1 MMINLHAP
9 GLWGMMTAAARP
21 GFQLLEA
28 FQGQKQPFL
37 RHAPGSGV
45 LGGRTLLGMALKRA
59 PRALGDQ
66 RMGRKGRAS
75 PGRDGSPFAPP
86 VCVSSA
92 GLSLDMASSEP
103 HLNGGAGLGGERA
116 RGQLL
121 CCPFQIW
128 SSSLGHSKRV
138 GAPGELRR
146 QGHTSLRRAPREAS
160 SHRTPAWPTQSARS
174 GTDAPGPRAPL
185 PPLGNADPGLHG
197 LHQFRLP
204 AKPPLT

>member
-1 MMINLHAP
+1 
-9 GLWGMMTAAARP
+9 MMTAAARL
-21 GFQLLEA
+21 GFQLLETL
-28 FQGQKQPFL
+28 QRQKQPFL

-75 PGRDGSPFAPP
+75 PGRDESPFAPP

-92 GLSLDMASSEP
+92 GLSSDMASSEP
-103 HLNGGAGLGGERA
+103 HRNQGLGGERA

-146 QGHTSLRRAPREAS
+146 QGHTSRRRAPREAS

-174 GTDAPGPRAPL
+174 RTDAPGPRAPL

-204 AKPPLT
+204 AKPLLSPRLP

>member
-1 MMINLHAP
+1 
-9 GLWGMMTAAARP
+9 MMTAAARP

-86 VCVSSA
+86 VCA
-92 GLSLDMASSEP
+92 
-103 HLNGGAGLGGERA
+103 LGRA
-116 RGQLL
+116 
-121 CCPFQIW
+121 F
-128 SSSLGHSKRV
+128 
-138 GAPGELRR
+138 LR
-146 QGHTSLRRAPREAS
+146 
-160 SHRTPAWPTQSARS
+160 
-174 GTDAPGPRAPL
+174 
-185 PPLGNADPGLHG
+185 HG
-197 LHQFRLP
+197 LI
-204 AKPPLT
+204 